1 MPSPRRPAP
10 PVTAMV
16 PGPGLAA
23 PVIRG
28 RWSRWIAALGLGL
41 GLTAA
46 GPVDAAAEARHRRGH
61 RPTVVAA
68 RGRAE
73 PAAAR
78 KRPRLAPPTVARVAI
93 GPDVGRD
100 PGRDP
105 GRDETAGP
113 RRASGEA
120 GVAAAAIDAVLRGQ
134 LRTGTTAIYVVDA
147 DTGRELFS
155 LRPDERLNP
164 ASNVKMIAT
173 AAALDLLG
181 PDFRYRTRLLG
192 PGADA
197 TGAIAGDVYL
207 HGSYDP
213 TLGVDGLD
221 DLARQVAATGV
232 TRITGDVVVGAVATR
247 DGLYRSRIGLEVTA
261 GAPGAAPHIDVQPA
275 YDFVE
280 LRNEAVTGKRAKVKR
295 GLTVTS
301 AMTTRPD
308 GRQRLVVTVRGM
320 IGKGKR
326 SVETV
331 YTKERALHAA
341 HVLRAALGRAG
352 VEVEGD
358 VAVRELPAYVD
369 GLAAVGRLP
378 VALGEHQSAALA
390 DIVAQVNKRSINWLS
405 DRVIATAAL
414 AGADETPSIAH
425 GVDAMYGWL
434 DRRAGIH
441 RADALVDTGS
451 GLSHRTELTARQ
463 LVDVIR
469 TAAGLTAHADGD
481 PARIAACARA
491 FTRSLSIGGVDGTLR
506 ARFRGGG
513 LRGRVIGKTGTL
525 SNAIALSGLLTTGDR
540 RIAFSLVT
548 NGHDPARKRTIRA
561 GHEAV
566 VAILDRY
573 LAATAPAAPA
583 APSAPTRPDAAA
595 DAPVVAAATVDDEP
609 ARDPAATSAADADP
623 EADDEAPADADDR

>member
-10 PVTAMV
+10 PVTAV
-16 PGPGLAA
+16 PSGS
-23 PVIRG
+23 VIRG

-41 GLTAA
+41 GLTAVV
-46 GPVDAAAEARHRRGH
+46 PLDAAAEARRRRGH

-100 PGRDP
+100 PGRD
-105 GRDETAGP
+105 ETAGP
-113 RRASGEA
+113 RRGSGEA
-120 GVAAAAIDAVLRGQ
+120 TAAAAIDAVLRGQ

-192 PGADA
+192 AGADA
-197 TGAIAGDVYL
+197 TGAVAGDVYL

-232 TRITGDVVVGAVATR
+232 TRITGDIVVGAVPTR

-261 GAPGAAPHIDVQPA
+261 GAPGAAPRIDVQPA

-326 SVETV
+326 TTEAV

-352 VEVEGD
+352 VAVEGD
-358 VAVRELPAYVD
+358 VAIRELPAYVD
-369 GLAAVGRLP
+369 GLAASGRLP

-414 AGADETPSIAH
+414 AGVDETPSIAH

-441 RADALVDTGS
+441 RTDALVDTGS

-463 LVDVIR
+463 LVDVLR
-469 TAAGLTAHADGD
+469 TAAGLTAHVDVD
-481 PARIAACARA
+481 PARVDACARA

-506 ARFRGGG
+506 ARFRGGA

-561 GHEAV
+561 GHDAV

-573 LAATAPAAPA
+573 LAAAAPA
-583 APSAPTRPDAAA
+583 AAPAPPDAAVA
-595 DAPVVAAATVDDEP
+595 APVVAAVDEP
-609 ARDPAATSAADADP
+609 AHDPSATSAAAGGDG
-623 EADDEAPADADDR
+623 EADDEAPADGDER